1 MTDEQQQ
8 ESCLATLYDW
18 AKSVIVIEKLVSSS
32 HRNPP
37 FRSLPGLEH
46 PAIITQ
52 AAFEETFRPASPIEV
67 YSDDRPVLVSRSP
80 SEDPLIPIDELLGR
94 YDPQTQIIKIF
105 HKNVA
110 SYASGI
116 FDCAPRD
123 LEFIVRLHEYAHAL
137 IHLGV
142 FWKDE
147 PALIRDYPDGQQTD
161 WNLFLRRRSEAFG
174 SLPNDVHEF
183 LAQLVSWI
191 TVGVVKPLSYRDELQ
206 ELFIAL
212 MGRQP
217 PHYILAADIL
227 GKAAYSDPT
236 FLFSWAR
243 SVNRDTPPCGKV
255 DGRAAEALLRLTF
268 P

>member
-1 MTDEQQQ
+1 VTDQQQQ
-8 ESCLATLYDW
+8 ESSQAALQEWAQALICMEQLAG
-18 AKSVIVIEKLVSSS
+18 SSY
-32 HRNPP
+32 RNPP

-67 YSDDRPVLVSRSP
+67 YSDDRPVFVRKSQ
-80 SEDPLIPIDELLGR
+80 SEDPWIPIDVLLGC
-94 YDPQTQIIKIF
+94 YDPQGRIIKIF
-105 HKNVA
+105 HKNVEHFA
-110 SYASGI
+110 SAK
-116 FDCAPRD
+116 FNCAPRD

-147 PALIRDYPDGQQTD
+147 LGLIRDYPNGGETD
-161 WNLFLRRRSEAFG
+161 WNTFLSRRSEAFR
-174 SLPNDVHEF
+174 SLPDEVHEF

-191 TVGVVKPLSYRDELQ
+191 TVGMLEPRSYRDQLQ

-212 MGRQP
+212 MDRQP
-217 PHYILAADIL
+217 PHYVLAAEIL
-227 GKAAYSDPT
+227 GKAAYADPT

-243 SVNRDTPPCGKV
+243 KVGRDTPPCGKV
-255 DGRAAEALLRLTF
+255 DGKAAEALLRVTF

>member
-1 MTDEQQQ
+1 MEQ
-8 ESCLATLYDW
+8 LAG
-18 AKSVIVIEKLVSSS
+18 SSY
-32 HRNPP
+32 RNPP

-67 YSDDRPVLVSRSP
+67 YSDDRPVFVPRSRA
-80 SEDPLIPIDELLGR
+80 EDSWIPIDVMLGC
-94 YDPQTQIIKIF
+94 YDHQYRIIKIF
-105 HKNVA
+105 HKNVQNFA
-110 SYASGI
+110 SAK
-116 FDCAPRD
+116 FNCAPLD

-147 PALIRDYPDGQQTD
+147 VALIRDYPGRQETD
-161 WNLFLRRRSEAFG
+161 WNPFLRRRSEAFR
-174 SLPNDVHEF
+174 SLTDDVHEF

-191 TVGVVKPLSYRDELQ
+191 TVGMLEPRSYRDQLQ

-212 MGRQP
+212 MDRQP
-217 PHYILAADIL
+217 SHYVLAADIL
-227 GKAAYSDPT
+227 GKAAYADPT

-243 SVNRDTPPCGKV
+243 NVDRDTPPCGKA
-255 DGRAAEALLRLTF
+255 DGQAVEALLRVTF